1 MDATGNNK
9 LINLI
14 ILSIIF
20 LTIVELNK
28 YVFFINKFLITNP
41 IIEYSITYL
50 ISFFTLIFFF
60 RNYNNINENIVL
72 KNFIKLYFLYFS
84 INIIFS
90 FFFAQTYFQYKYIFI
105 SFIPQIVFVLFF
117 SFGFMY
123 ENVKKYLEY
132 IQFFFSQ

>member
-28 YVFFINKFLITNP
+28 YVFFINKFLIKNQ

-60 RNYNNINENIVL
+60 RNYNNINENILL
-72 KNFIKLYFLYFS
+72 KNFINF
-84 INIIFS
+84 
-90 FFFAQTYFQYKYIFI
+90 
-105 SFIPQIVFVLFF
+105 
-117 SFGFMY
+117 
-123 ENVKKYLEY
+123 
-132 IQFFFSQ
+132 